1 MRFRDD
7 VFYFSLL
14 LQRHHRGVEPAFISM
29 FLKCFFHVSGDV
41 QKSLYFNHEECVIQ
55 KIKKEL
61 IQLWLVFD
69 SSVGICISKSS
80 VVLVLLLIWKLRL
93 LFRTSCVFYVT
104 EMAAV
109 YCMALKASLW
119 SYLVYASV
127 MAGGF
132 GRCLYLQKSIC
143 IGGGLH
149 GKQCQGEITPHLFRR
164 KAPGYFSSGA
174 FRSSRCLSDRKQVQ
188 GNVLRPGL
196 CLHRPISWA
205 PGGGIEWL
213 VVIVWL

>member
-1 MRFRDD
+1 M
-7 VFYFSLL
+7 LL
-14 LQRHHRGVEPAFISM
+14 LT
-29 FLKCFFHVSGDV
+29 
-41 QKSLYFNHEECVIQ
+41 
-55 KIKKEL
+55 
-61 IQLWLVFD
+61 
-69 SSVGICISKSS
+69 
-80 VVLVLLLIWKLRL
+80 WKLRL

-164 KAPGYFSSGA
+164 KAAGYFSSGA
-174 FRSSRCLSDRKQVQ
+174 FRSSRYLSDRKQVQ
-188 GNVLRPGL
+188 GNVLRPVCACTGPL
-196 CLHRPISWA
+196 AEHRVRDWMISCYCLIVI
-205 PGGGIEWL
+205 GIIKVINWL
-213 VVIVWL
+213 LRGRMLAGSVLGV